1 MMCVRSLLLAVFMLG
16 MAPRIILGAGVG
28 DAAGPVWLVDAEGTG
43 VVVNHYGDRAGTV
56 FLFLSA
62 RSDAVAKTIAAVDR
76 LYGKHRRLGVLY
88 VGVCSNGVES
98 ADELRDFAQKRGLRF
113 AVYRDPTARLARQ
126 WDIRAVPAA
135 VFVDR
140 EGKIAHRGGLES
152 EGLRLA
158 LDAAIVNGSARPGDR
173 AAVRPTP
180 IDEPGPKRTQPDLY
194 GLPAFSSEL
203 LFERIPGAVAFHCS
217 TITQTP
223 RGDLLCLWYGGSYES
238 ADDQTLFLARRL
250 KGSRIWQPPQAILR
264 NAEHPPGNGVIF
276 VDGQKRVWIVWC
288 RMETPRPRQRGSG
301 WENCT
306 LMHRVSQDDGQTWTA
321 DREFLGDKSLRAVP
335 RNPPIRLSN
344 GNLMLAVEAYTPEQS
359 GSAFLIGADGGVRW
373 TMGGFVTG
381 GSQPALVERS
391 DGSLFSLLREKP
403 RLMKTTSHDG
413 GRTWSKAVPS
423 AIPNPDAGIT
433 MTRLANGHLIL
444 VFNDSET
451 KRTPLSV
458 ARSVDE
464 GSTWESPMNL
474 ESNPGEYS
482 YPCVIQTA
490 DERIHVTYTFRR
502 YAIKHVEFNE
512 DWIIR
517 TERPD

>member
-1 MMCVRSLLLAVFMLG
+1 MMCVRSLFLATLLIE
-16 MAPRIILGAGVG
+16 MASRLILAAGVG
-28 DAAGPVWLVDAEGTG
+28 DVAGPVSLVDAEGTA

-56 FLFLSA
+56 FFFLSA

-76 LYGKHRRLGVLY
+76 LYSKHRRLGVLY
-88 VGVCSNGVES
+88 VGLCSNGVES

-158 LDAAIVNGSARPGDR
+158 LDAAIVNRSTGPADHS
-173 AAVRPTP
+173 AVRPTP
-180 IDEPGPKRTQPDLY
+180 IGEPGPKRTQPDLY
-194 GLPAFSSEL
+194 GSPAFAAEL
-203 LFERIPGAVAFHCS
+203 VFERIPGVVAFHCS
-217 TITQTP
+217 TITQLP

-238 ADDQTLFLARRL
+238 ADDQTLFLARRP
-250 KGSRIWQPPQAILR
+250 KGSRNWQTPQAILR
-264 NAEHPPGNGVIF
+264 NADHPPGNGVIF

-288 RMETPRPRQRGSG
+288 RMETPRPRPRGSG

-306 LMHRVSQDDGQTWTA
+306 LMYRVSQDEGQTWTA
-321 DREFLGDKSLRAVP
+321 DREFLDDKSLRAVP
-335 RNPPIRLSN
+335 RNPPARLSN
-344 GNLMLAVEAYTPEQS
+344 GNLMLGVEAYKADQG
-359 GSAFLIGADGGVRW
+359 GSAFLIGADGGRHW
-373 TMGGFVTG
+373 TLGGFVTG
-381 GSQPALVERS
+381 GSQPALVARS
-391 DGSLFSLLREKP
+391 DGSLFALLREKP
-403 RLMKTTSHDG
+403 RLTKTTSHDG
-413 GRTWSKAVPS
+413 GRTWSKVVPS
-423 AIPNPDAGIT
+423 AILNPDAGIS

-490 DERIHVTYTFRR
+490 DGRIHVSYTFRR

-512 DWIIR
+512 DWIIH